1 MAPSEVAVNLA
12 FFLTPVADVVWL
24 PSGARVGEAVDSL
37 RNHGYSAVPVL
48 DAQGRYVDAVT
59 ARDLL
64 SHLALPEGDRSDPLE
79 QVARRTATRALG
91 IETDIRGLLAVAAD
105 QNFVPV
111 VDSRRVLMGIVTRRA
126 ILSFCERLLAEHGL
140 LPPTTPGPGGDKL

>member
-1 MAPSEVAVNLA
+1 MRPSEVAVNLA

-24 PSGARVGEAVDSL
+24 PSSARVGEAVDSL
-37 RNHGYSAVPVL
+37 RHHGYSSVPVL
-48 DAQGRYVDAVT
+48 DPQRRYVSAVT

-64 SHLALPEGDRSDPLE
+64 SHLALPEGDVSDRLDR
-79 QVARRTATRALG
+79 VTRRAHTRAVG

-111 VDSRRVLMGIVTRRA
+111 VDSRGVMMGIVTRRA
-126 ILSFCERLLAEHGL
+126 ILTFCERLLAEHGL
-140 LPPTTPGPGGDKL
+140 LPPTPPGPGGDKL